1 METALSP
8 ETSSSDYDPTRCKT
22 RQDYHLNLNKFY
34 VLIKL
39 IIYLSDCS
47 YIHQFG
53 NFGS

>member
-1 METALSP
+1 MEAALSS
-8 ETSSSDYDPTRCKT
+8 EMSLSNYDPTRCKT

-47 YIHQFG
+47 YI
-53 NFGS
+53 N